1 MARHTHIVSL
11 GLFHKTFH
19 SSLLQETFCFLM
31 YDVLLS
37 IYKINLIKKKINHA
51 VYVWQPLFSFPFEGS
66 SSQKINPT
74 PWYPA
79 CDYIFAASK
88 VSSTMN
94 AQNLH
99 GLAFLTYADR
109 LFVPRERRIYIS
121 QGRYDPLIKD
131 EREQQ
136 SSTLIHLADSKTGAT
151 CRGSLLDLA
160 PFRVM
165 SRTIS
170 HNYTGSFW

>member
-1 MARHTHIVSL
+1 MMARHTHIVSL

-37 IYKINLIKKKINHA
+37 IYKINLIKKNKSCGICLA
-51 VYVWQPLFSFPFEGS
+51 TFIQQSPFEGS
-66 SSQKINPT
+66 LSQNEIQSMT
-74 PWYPA
+74 IS
-79 CDYIFAASK
+79 IFVASK
-88 VSSTMN
+88 VLRRTLRIS
-94 AQNLH
+94 H
-99 GLAFLTYADR
+99 GFAFLTYADR

-136 SSTLIHLADSKTGAT
+136 SSSLIHLADSKTGAT

-160 PFRVM
+160 PFGVM

-170 HNYTGSFW
+170 HNYTGSFG